1 MPSSSPSV
9 ADTNA
14 DETESANNKDKSDSG
29 ATSDLDKK
37 KDAKHVIEWS
47 PENEEILVEWADS
60 AIVYRWMHNKAQ
72 ETFSRLH
79 AWFTIPAI
87 VLSTISGTASFAQTS
102 LPVAYQSYAPM
113 AIGAINIGVGILST
127 VQQYLKISELNE
139 AFRVSGISWDK
150 FARNIRVELSK
161 SPAER
166 SDAYSFLKI
175 SRAEFDRLMET
186 SPPIP
191 PKVVAEFTKRFSGIS
206 SMGLHDKEKMERFEK
221 LKKPDICDIII
232 SSDDYRHPWYKEVEK
247 TRLLAEEQARR
258 EAEAAVEAA
267 AEVARLAAMGISEDD
282 ADDMEHRM
290 QRDLLKR
297 EEELRKQEQ
306 EVRDKLREIQEH
318 ERREKLRLEEEAAD
332 HARVK
337 QAQQQ
342 RIQDFVAQ
350 FQTGFGR
357 QPLAEELQEQF
368 GSDASMAEVLAGFI
382 ADPVNAIV

>member
-1 MPSSSPSV
+1 MS
-9 ADTNA
+9 TA
-14 DETESANNKDKSDSG
+14 DETESNQSKLKDRTESVAAVAPS
-29 ATSDLDKK
+29 ATSTEDAKK
-37 KDAKHVIEWS
+37 KDVKHRIEWS
-47 PENEEILVEWADS
+47 PENEEILVEWCDVAQC
-60 AIVYRWMHNKAQ
+60 YKWMHTRAQ
-72 ETFSRLH
+72 QMFSRLH

-87 VLSTISGTASFAQTS
+87 VLSTISGTASFAQGN
-102 LPVAYQSYAPM
+102 LPIAYQSYSPL
-113 AIGAINIGVGILST
+113 AIGALNIFIGVLTTI
-127 VQQYLKISELNE
+127 QQYLKISELNE
-139 AFRVSGISWDK
+139 SYRVSSIAWDK
-150 FARNIRVELSK
+150 YARNIRIELAK
-161 SPAER
+161 APLER
-166 SDAYSFLKI
+166 TDAYTFLKY
-175 SRAEFDRLMET
+175 SREEFDRLMET
-186 SPPIP
+186 SPSVP
-191 PKVVAEFTKRFSGIS
+191 PKVVAEFTKRFSGE
-206 SMGLHDKEKMERFEK
+206 SMLGGDKVKMARFDK
-221 LKKPDICDIII
+221 LKKPDICDIIV
-232 SSDDYRHPWYKEVEK
+232 SADDHRHPWYKEVEK

-290 QRDLLKR
+290 QRDLMKR

-306 EVRDKLREIQEH
+306 EVRDKMREIQEH
-318 ERREKLRLEEEAAD
+318 ERREKLRLEEEAAE
-332 HARVK
+332 HKRVK

>member
-1 MPSSSPSV
+1 MPSSPSV

-14 DETESANNKDKSDSG
+14 DEAESE
-29 ATSDLDKK
+29 KK
-37 KDAKHVIEWS
+37 KDPKHHVAWS

-87 VLSTISGTASFAQTS
+87 VLSTISGTASFAQGS
-102 LPVAYQSYAPM
+102 LPVSFQGFAPM
-113 AIGAINIGVGILST
+113 VIGAINIGVGILST

-150 FARNIRVELSK
+150 FARNIRVELAK

-166 SDAYSFLKI
+166 LDAYTFLKI
-175 SRAEFDRLMET
+175 CRAEFDRLMET

-191 PKVVAEFTKRFSGIS
+191 PKVVAEFTKRFSGVS
-206 SMGLHDKEKMERFEK
+206 AMGMMNDANKMARFEK

-232 SSDDYRHPWYKEVEK
+232 SSDDYRHPWYKEIEK

-267 AEVARLAAMGISEDD
+267 AEVARLAAMGLSEDD

-297 EEELRKQEQ
+297 EEELRRQEQ
-306 EVRDKLREIQEH
+306 EVRDKMREIQEH
-318 ERREKLRLEEEAAD
+318 ERREKLRLEEEANAQ
-332 HARVK
+332 ARVR
-337 QAQQQ
+337 QSQHQ
-342 RIQDFVAQ
+342 RIQDFVGQ

-357 QPLAEELQEQF
+357 LPLAEELQEQF
-368 GSDASMAEVLAGFI
+368 AADSSLAQVLADFI
-382 ADPVNAIV
+382 ADPVNAMV